1 MKLYQFLAVCD
12 GTEFLTLK
20 QNGKTYYYGMA
31 RECGQMGQCEILSI
45 YTQNEQI
52 VLETN

>member
-31 RECGQMGQCEILSI
+31 RECGEMGKYEIVSI
-45 YTQNEQI
+45 YTQDGQI
-52 VLETN
+52 TVETN